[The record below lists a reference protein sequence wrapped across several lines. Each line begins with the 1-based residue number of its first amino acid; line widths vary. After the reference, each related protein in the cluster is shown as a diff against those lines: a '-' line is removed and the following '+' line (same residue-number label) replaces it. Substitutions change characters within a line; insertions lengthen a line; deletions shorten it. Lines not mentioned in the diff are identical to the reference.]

1 MKLRE
6 AINHYV
12 AWRRSHGAKFRTSE
26 RILLRFCK
34 QFDPEHDCNSV
45 TREQVCNFLA
55 GNGMLTRTRCNKYTA
70 LVGFYRYAVSRGYAD
85 HSPMPTP
92 EQEPKPPPSAPPYV
106 YSKDELQRLFAAA
119 KDCQKQASK
128 LDAYT
133 FRTLLLLLYAT
144 GLRIGEAQR
153 LALADVNLE
162 EAVLTI
168 RETKFFK
175 RRLVPIGTQITDVLK
190 IYATER
196 LKRPLPKGV
205 DSAFLAFRDG
215 TPLMHRAVSYAF
227 SKLLD
232 AAGIR
237 GNNDGRLNPCIH
249 SFRHAFN
256 VHRLTSWYREGAD
269 VQRLLPVLST
279 YLGHANLNGTQVYLS
294 MTPELLQE
302 ASSLF
307 NQYVN
312 GDNQ

>member
-12 AWRRSHGAKFRTSE
+12 AWRRTHGAKIRESE
-26 RILLRFCK
+26 RILLQFCK
-34 QFDPEHDCNSV
+34 QIDPDSDCNSA
-45 TREQVCNFLA
+45 TMEQVRKFLA
-55 GNGMLTRTRCNKYTA
+55 GNGTLTASRQIKYIA
-70 LVGFYRYAVSRGYAD
+70 LAGFYRYAISRGYAD

-92 EQEPKPPPSAPPYV
+92 QEEPKPPPTAPPYV
-106 YSKDELQRLFAAA
+106 YSKDELHQLFTTA
-119 KDCQKQASK
+119 KDCQKKASK

-144 GLRIGEAQR
+144 GLRFGEAQR

-168 RETKFFK
+168 RDTKFFK
-175 RRLVPIGTQITDVLK
+175 SRLVPTGTQITEVLK
-190 IYATER
+190 IYATKR
-196 LKRPLPKGV
+196 LKRPLPQGI
-205 DSAFLAFRDG
+205 DSAFLAYRDG
-215 TPLMHRAVSYAF
+215 TPLVYQTVHSAF
-227 SKLLD
+227 SKVLN

-237 GNNDGRLNPCIH
+237 NNNDGRLRPCVH
-249 SFRHAFN
+249 SFRHSFC

-279 YLGHANLNGTQVYLS
+279 YLGHTNLNGTQVYLS